1 MLSVNRRTGLSQHP
15 RRRKSDNENR
25 ARSST
30 IIIRG
35 RTRPRRPETPPPRD
49 TTNPIHR
56 TSLGFS
62 LSPAVATSGWIK
74 KIDKK
79 LVVVALSLRFAVSK
93 HINRCWRGSVET
105 LRARTSF
112 FFVFRLKGSRVL
124 ADIGFRC
131 FSRGIIFHSPSGLER
146 SDGTEEDKLFEAGS
160 REVPKGSLDIHTRAR
175 RS

>member
-15 RRRKSDNENR
+15 RRSKSDNEKR

-30 IIIRG
+30 II
-35 RTRPRRPETPPPRD
+35 TRPRRPETPPPRD

-74 KIDKK
+74 KIDTK
-79 LVVVALSLRFAVSK
+79 LVVVVALPLRFAVSK

-105 LRARTSF
+105 LRARTSLF
-112 FFVFRLKGSRVL
+112 FCEFRLKGSRVL

-131 FSRGIIFHSPSGLER
+131 FSRYHIPQSVWSG
-146 SDGTEEDKLFEAGS
+146 
-160 REVPKGSLDIHTRAR
+160 EVR
-175 RS
+175 RNRRRQTL